1 MWDSPRQLN
10 GLALAFAIAALAFFA
25 WGGIVWAARQPVFA
39 LRHVVVEGRLQR
51 ASAAHLEAVVREEL
65 RGTFFTL
72 RLAEA
77 RASLQRVP
85 WVKTIALRR
94 QWPDTLLVTII
105 EHQPLA
111 RWTEGTLVDRE
122 GEVFAADF
130 SGELP
135 QLSGPEGSARLVAA
149 RYLDY
154 GAALAGRAAAISEL
168 SLSSRGGWRLRTS
181 GSPSLTIEI
190 GRSEPAERLARFIA
204 NYGRTVAALA
214 RAGARV
220 DYVDLRYGNGF
231 AVRAPGFADK
241 TTRRTG

>member
-10 GLALAFAIAALAFFA
+10 GLALALAIAALVLFA
-25 WGGIVWAARQPVFA
+25 WGAVVWTARQPAFA
-39 LRHVVVEGRLQR
+39 FRRVVVEGSLQR
-51 ASAAHLEAVVREEL
+51 ASPAHLEAVVREEL
-65 RGTFFTL
+65 HGTFFTL
-72 RLAEA
+72 RLADA

-94 QWPDTLLVTII
+94 QWPDTLLVTVT
-105 EHQPLA
+105 EHHPLA
-111 RWTEGTLVDRE
+111 RWTEGTLVDDE
-122 GEVFAADF
+122 GEVFVADF
-130 SGELP
+130 TGELP
-135 QLSGPEGSARLVAA
+135 QLSGPKGSAQLVAT

-154 GAALAGRAAAISEL
+154 GAALAGRAVAISEL

-181 GSPSLTIEI
+181 GAAPLTIEI
-190 GRSEPAERLARFIA
+190 GRNEPAERLARFIA

-214 RAGARV
+214 RAGAHV